1 MKDERTSPS
10 VLPALSSAH
19 QQLVDQ
25 LIAGYQKP
33 ADIIGENGLLKQIT
47 KAVFEAALKAE
58 MAVHLGHDKHA
69 AVANAT
75 GNVRAQNWRQVFHCH
90 IQICRAR
97 M

>member
-1 MKDERTSPS
+1 MTNKKSSPS
-10 VLPALSSAH
+10 VLPALSRAN

-25 LIAGYQKP
+25 LVSGYQRP

-69 AVANAT
+69 PVRIKGVRSCIIAT
-75 GNVRAQNWRQVFHCH
+75 
-90 IQICRAR
+90 ITD
-97 M
+97 